1 MEYTDEELMLLEQ
14 LTYLNDDVY
23 DAAGISDSAD
33 SYQTAKNVE
42 RLLNDFGENELKALE
57 AMGDKEVTCDA
68 DRNKDGEPDGTHVSG
83 AEWAAIIR
91 AAQQNERISQLEI
104 SNITTVDSSDGKG
117 YNFDAMCF
125 NEPGNKEDAIPLGL
139 SSWRNGV
146 FFGKLSVP
154 QLICVI
160 LIVVGITELKL
171 LAKE

>member
-57 AMGDKEVTCDA
+57 AMGDKEVTCDV

-83 AEWAAIIR
+83 AEFCLFKR
-91 AAQQNERISQLEI
+91 
-104 SNITTVDSSDGKG
+104 
-117 YNFDAMCF
+117 
-125 NEPGNKEDAIPLGL
+125 
-139 SSWRNGV
+139 
-146 FFGKLSVP
+146 
-154 QLICVI
+154 
-160 LIVVGITELKL
+160 
-171 LAKE
+171 